1 MGEAA
6 RCSTT
11 KWLLSWTPLP
21 QPLQLAWTGSGFC
34 CWTVLTLLPSNSPH
48 RGVEEAIKTES
59 KASSHWGIDSQE
71 LIHSLVLTQLDV
83 SVQKNVQR
91 WPWNVLPTKNTTESS
106 LPACIDAI
114 ELPISSPLYMI
125 LLGPK
130 STASSCCL
138 HLVLLLFAW
147 NDVAS
152 RQKVWPCVWYFC
164 LCLGDWDCCSLQ
176 EMCHRSTDL
185 LRVCSEPAPRAD
197 QVEQGELCSAEEITL
212 AGT

>member
-6 RCSTT
+6 RGSTT
-11 KWLLSWTPLP
+11 EWLLSWTPLP
-21 QPLQLAWTGSGFC
+21 QPLQPAWTGSGFC
-34 CWTVLTLLPSNSPH
+34 CWTVLTILPSHSPH

-83 SVQKNVQR
+83 SVQKKMCKGGSGMFCPHKHSR
-91 WPWNVLPTKNTTESS
+91 TLP
-106 LPACIDAI
+106 PACIHAT

-152 RQKVWPCVWYFC
+152 RQKVCPCVWYFH
-164 LCLGDWDCCSLQ
+164 WDCCSLQ
-176 EMCHRSTDL
+176 EMCPTQVLIYWGCAASQL
-185 LRVCSEPAPRAD
+185 LEGIR
-197 QVEQGELCSAEEITL
+197 
-212 AGT
+212 